1 MSAHLNAS
9 LAVLDELLAGMQ
21 SILGELDDEAVNWVP
36 LPNDANS
43 ISAMVVHTLGSLD
56 TWLSRGFGVELPRNR
71 EAEFGAKL
79 GAREL
84 GERVAQARERL
95 KVQFARL
102 AELDLATPRSFTR
115 SFGPLP
121 AEPNVAWCV
130 EHAIIHAGEHW
141 GQIQLTRQLYDA
153 SAG

>member
-9 LAVLDELLAGMQ
+9 LAVLDELLEGMQ
-21 SILGELDDEAVNWVP
+21 NLLGGLDDEAVNWIP
-36 LPNDANS
+36 LANDTNS
-43 ISAMVVHTLGSLD
+43 IAVMVVHTLGSLD
-56 TWLSRGFGVELPRNR
+56 TWFSRGFGVELPRNR
-71 EAEFGAKL
+71 QAEFSAQL

-84 GERVAQARERL
+84 VERVAQARERS
-95 KVQFARL
+95 KAQYARL
-102 AELDLATPRSFTR
+102 AELDLAAPRTLTR

-121 AEPNVAWCV
+121 AEPNAAWCV

-153 SAG
+153 RAR